1 MVKNYSDIDIPGRQT
16 KDKGQVVV
24 GLALSMLNNDGKVM
38 WRLNV

>member
-1 MVKNYSDIDIPGRQT
+1 MVKNYSDIDIPRRQT

-38 WRLNV
+38 